1 MKAFLPPFL
10 ILAAILTAAAL
21 NCAVIAQKT
30 TIWHGE
36 ILQAETQAQSG
47 DWPAA
52 KKSLQAMRRSWE
64 SSRTYLRVTVRH
76 EELDSVE
83 ALFVRAAAAAG
94 QGERSDFLGETAEL
108 RSQLRLLSETEQFKI
123 GNVF

>member
-1 MKAFLPPFL
+1 MKAFLPPLL

-36 ILQAETQAQSG
+36 ILQAEVQAKAG
-47 DWPAA
+47 DWSAA
-52 KKSLQAMRRSWE
+52 QDSLETMRQSWQR
-64 SSRTYLRVTVRH
+64 SRTYLRITVRH
-76 EELDSVE
+76 EELDNVE
-83 ALFVRAAAAAG
+83 SLWVRAAVAAC
-94 QGERSDFLGETAEL
+94 QRERSDFLTETAAL
-108 RSQLRLLSETEQFKI
+108 QNQLNLLSETEQFKI